1 MAHILPLSPFSPSE
15 SQDFRVASNFY
26 RFRYFLLSG
35 SSVSPKPDLE
45 AILVSIDR
53 DKGFNDMKKTETIIW
68 CALFSFLHDL
78 RSYLGSSLATYRIFP
93 GHNEGRENGIENDL
107 VQDLRFS
114 RPPFACNRSIPGEIL
129 TYYPFIIRSFVCSL
143 PKTGWDSGPLD
154 INLSSRGRNLDCCGF
169 CAGECRISPLIAAGS
184 CLSANEHLTRRSSWV
199 KIDFDRNLAQCMRL
213 GRYDPTV
220 VVG

>member
-53 DKGFNDMKKTETIIW
+53 EKGFNDMKKTETII
-68 CALFSFLHDL
+68 CDL
-78 RSYLGSSLATYRIFP
+78 SYLPWGLHHHPSIFHSKALTPQQSIMKDTSYDLFGFSLHQLIFLSS
-93 GHNEGRENGIENDL
+93 
-107 VQDLRFS
+107 QRFS

-169 CAGECRISPLIAAGS
+169 CARS